1 MWSAFLGIIK
11 QNLMGLI
18 TSPNVMSQ
26 QKIERIKI
34 TNLQMKNEI
43 RKLFG
48 FLISQILLSHQME
61 YSFF

>member
-1 MWSAFLGIIK
+1 
-11 QNLMGLI
+11 MGLI

-34 TNLQMKNEI
+34 TNLQNMKNEI
-43 RKLFG
+43 HKLFG

-61 YSFF
+61 YSFFFSFEKAVR